1 NKNSMDDCTLC
12 MDCSDACDS
21 VAYRVTKP
29 SAPLFE
35 KFKYNKAEVWA
46 FILITAAISLTMS
59 FHHGLNRSAIAD
71 EFIWSRTAAFAQ
83 QYINFGSLDTVGM
96 FAFIYATLFAI
107 GIVYFGMFVASK
119 VLKAP
124 FEKTFYTLGYAFAP
138 LFLIGGLA
146 HLIHS
151 FFTHNY
157 ADIANGFIYGFGLD
171 VGTVENLAS
180 RKDAW
185 LGIFKVIPY
194 IAALWGYLILAKRM
208 KFFKATKMKK
218 VIAFVFAS
226 SLITLYLSTNVYRAY
241 VFKTYG
247 MAKRGHHGSH
257 GQHAAPKAAK
267 AETPVMKCEAGK
279 CGAAMKK

>member
-1 NKNSMDDCTLC
+1 
-12 MDCSDACDS
+12 
-21 VAYRVTKP
+21 
-29 SAPLFE
+29 
-35 KFKYNKAEVWA
+35 
-46 FILITAAISLTMS
+46 
-59 FHHGLNRSAIAD
+59 
-71 EFIWSRTAAFAQ
+71 
-83 QYINFGSLDTVGM
+83 
-96 FAFIYATLFAI
+96 
-107 GIVYFGMFVASK
+107 MFVASK

-151 FFTHNY
+151 FLTHEY

-171 VGTVENLAS
+171 MGAVENLAS

-194 IAALWGYLILAKRM
+194 IAALWGYFILAKRM

-226 SLITLYLSTNVYRAY
+226 SLITLYLSTNLYRAY
-241 VFKTYG
+241 VFNTYG
-247 MAKRGHHGSH
+247 KAPRSHQGSH
-257 GQHAAPKAAK
+257 GNHGASTPAK
-267 AETPVMKCEAGK
+267 SDTPVMKCQAGK
-279 CGAAMKK
+279 CGAAMKQQ